1 MEVVM
6 IGDGNFSPRERERE
20 SVCVCVCVCVCAH
33 AHVRTIEHIFFK
45 LISHH

>member
-20 SVCVCVCVCVCAH
+20 KVCVCVCVCVCAH

>member
-20 SVCVCVCVCVCAH
+20 SVCVCVCVH
-33 AHVRTIEHIFFK
+33 AHVHTIEHIFFK